1 MFGIRYESWKKVCEM
16 YFGLSL
22 GTLKSYLQLFPF
34 TKLTDSD
41 KEEIKSKEFFKK
53 YIDSGAFVLIP
64 EMMHHSEN
72 FIQKADGSFRNSALI
87 SPILF
92 LVLQSIGNEVAGT
105 YQAKRPVNVEA
116 FYAGNYKESRAKYKR
131 DYDNFYK
138 SVNAYAEQCQY
149 FIKTDI
155 KSFYQNINV
164 NNLIER
170 INKRC
175 NNHEKQKISQSVLL
189 AIKEFL
195 LFCGNGFYPLIENSM
210 ASSYL
215 ATIIYLDEIDT
226 KLYKFIETKVKGISE
241 FHMVR
246 YVDDLYILFSSTK
259 EEKELNHIY
268 NEIISNYSSILKE
281 YGLTLNTSKCT
292 WKRSTAINEE
302 LKWSM
307 YDEVVNGRKHE
318 LGELFKGRM
327 NSFLQGIQKATEK
340 GITNKDYIEL
350 IDRNFSSDDIELAP
364 MVVYN
369 YFIYDDQ
376 TELKREENI
385 EELSKILERDN
396 SFLALDTKR
405 LSIMVM
411 QSGNNELIKSMLYH
425 LFIRYRAGLWNSFD
439 TSVAI
444 AYLIQSKFQHID
456 LLDIVRVVK
465 PQLYSYSCNFCRTSF
480 MFYLRYGNCEKWER
494 YRIGMNRD
502 CRAAFLYFMY
512 LCEQNRHGHLASYA
526 YYKSFFDRMS
536 ANMAFLSGKN
546 RESKKPHYNRYY
558 SDKRLK
564 ELYVDIPESQEIIA
578 RAQDYRNKNPLIH
591 ASSELLGNNSSSEE
605 LQEME
610 KKLDGLIDSYSE
622 QHYTDWQDHLRQN

>member
-1 MFGIRYESWKKVCEM
+1 M
-16 YFGLSL
+16 
-22 GTLKSYLQLFPF
+22 
-34 TKLTDSD
+34 
-41 KEEIKSKEFFKK
+41 
-53 YIDSGAFVLIP
+53 
-64 EMMHHSEN
+64 
-72 FIQKADGSFRNSALI
+72 
-87 SPILF
+87 
-92 LVLQSIGNEVAGT
+92 
-105 YQAKRPVNVEA
+105 
-116 FYAGNYKESRAKYKR
+116 
-131 DYDNFYK
+131 
-138 SVNAYAEQCQY
+138 
-149 FIKTDI
+149 
-155 KSFYQNINV
+155 
-164 NNLIER
+164 
-170 INKRC
+170 
-175 NNHEKQKISQSVLL
+175 
-189 AIKEFL
+189 
-195 LFCGNGFYPLIENSM
+195 FCGNGFYPLIENSM

-226 KLYKFIETKVKGISE
+226 RLNEFIETKVKGISE

-281 YGLTLNTSKCT
+281 YGLTLNTSKCR
-292 WKRSTAINEE
+292 WKKSTAINEE

-318 LGELFKGRM
+318 LGELFKGKM
-327 NSFLQGIQKATEK
+327 NSFLQGAHKATEK

-350 IDRNFSSDDIELAP
+350 INSNFGSDDIELVP

-376 TELKREENI
+376 TELKRDENI

-411 QSGNNELIKSMLYH
+411 QSGNGELIKSMLCH

-480 MFYLRYGNCEKWER
+480 MSYLRYGNCEKWER
-494 YRIGMNRD
+494 YRIGMNGD
-502 CRAAFLYFMY
+502 CRASFLYFMY

-546 RESKKPHYNRYY
+546 RESKNPDYNGYY
-558 SDKRLK
+558 KRKQLRP
-564 ELYVDIPESQEIIA
+564 LYADVHDSKEIID
-578 RAQDYRNKNPLIH
+578 RAQGYRNKNPLIH
-591 ASSELLGNNSSSEE
+591 ASSQLLGNNNSSKE

-610 KKLDGLIDSYSE
+610 KKLDYLIDSYSKL
-622 QHYTDWQDHLRQN
+622 HYSEWSNHLRQC